1 MSKGNPAERLE
12 DELDLAK
19 ARGRWLSD
27 DEQADLDREA
37 DAVALQL
44 EAKQRR
50 DRKLMILT
58 GVCLLIPPLWP
69 LALGLTL
76 FLLYPDTMARLGLA
90 AAITF
95 LVGGLLLA
103 GVLGLAMVWLV
114 QLAVLISRAVL
125 IRSVDQI
132 CWDQFLDFTTVMPT
146 GARAIKASLM
156 C

>member
-1 MSKGNPAERLE
+1 MSKRNPAERLE
-12 DELDLAK
+12 DELTRAK

-27 DEQADLDREA
+27 DEQVDLDREA
-37 DAVALQL
+37 DAVATQV
-44 EAKQRR
+44 EAKHRR
-50 DRKLMILT
+50 NRKLLILT
-58 GVCLLIPPLWP
+58 GVCMLIPPLWS

-114 QLAVLISRAVL
+114 QLL
-125 IRSVDQI
+125 
-132 CWDQFLDFTTVMPT
+132 F
-146 GARAIKASLM
+146 
-156 C
+156 

>member
-1 MSKGNPAERLE
+1 MSNRTPAEQLE
-12 DELDLAK
+12 AELDRAK

-27 DEQADLDREA
+27 DEQAVLDREA
-37 DAVALQL
+37 NAEALL
-44 EAKQRR
+44 VEVKQQR

-69 LALGLTL
+69 VALGLTL

-103 GVLGLAMVWLV
+103 GVLGLAMIWLI
-114 QLAVLISRAVL
+114 QLL
-125 IRSVDQI
+125 
-132 CWDQFLDFTTVMPT
+132 F
-146 GARAIKASLM
+146 
-156 C
+156 